1 VAMNFPPESKEI
13 SKPKLGGLDHRYDLA
28 A

>member
-1 VAMNFPPESKEI
+1 MNFPPESKEI
-13 SKPKLGGLDHRYDLA
+13 SKPKFGGLDHRYDLA